1 MAVCPVTLQRMQ
13 ELNTGLT
20 AAILRDQA
28 GNEPPVSYVEKA
40 ALPPLGSAIPTQTR
54 SLPGTSHRVECQADT
69 FSGGQLAS
77 QPALLADSEAPP
89 VTTSAAINSPWHDV
103 NTRMP
108 HPESFKA
115 WDSVGDLP
123 SQSTDPDP
131 EDEDFSDDSSTV
143 NSTSHWQTR
152 KWKKR
157 KWHQRILDRVLRR
170 GSSQLVNV
178 SMPNLLSYGVSQ

>member
-1 MAVCPVTLQRMQ
+1 MQ
-13 ELNTGLT
+13 ELNTTLT

-28 GNEPPVSYVEKA
+28 GNEPPVSYVKKA
-40 ALPPLGSAIPTQTR
+40 AFSAAQSPSPR
-54 SLPGTSHRVECQADT
+54 TSRRAEYQVDT

-77 QPALLADSEAPP
+77 QLALLADSEAPP
-89 VTTSAAINSPWHDV
+89 VTTSAAINSPWHDINTV

-123 SQSTDPDP
+123 SQSTDPD
-131 EDEDFSDDSSTV
+131 DEDFSDDASTV
-143 NSTSHWQTR
+143 NSISHWQTR

-170 GSSQLVNV
+170 GSPQLVNV

>member
-1 MAVCPVTLQRMQ
+1 MQ
-13 ELNTGLT
+13 KLNTGLT
-20 AAILRDQA
+20 AAILRNQA
-28 GNEPPVSYVEKA
+28 GNEPPVSCVKKA
-40 ALPPLGSAIPTQTR
+40 AFSAAQSPSPR
-54 SLPGTSHRVECQADT
+54 TSRRAESQADT

-77 QPALLADSEAPP
+77 QPALLADSEASP
-89 VTTSAAINSPWHDV
+89 VATSTAISSPWHDV

-123 SQSTDPDP
+123 SQSTDPD
-131 EDEDFSDDSSTV
+131 DEDFSDDASTV
-143 NSTSHWQTR
+143 NSISHWQTR